1 METGFRGTFVIS
13 WTQTETDGQQ
23 AADPRFLVVGASWRW
38 RGEAVRV
45 DGPGNVLLLGASERA
60 GTDRR
65 TAARA
70 VRKLVGAALSQGTG
84 AQPGGDGGAF
94 QEFDE
99 PLMDAGFVITDGRR
113 SYTASI
119 IDTGPGRN
127 ALIMFL
133 DELPPRDQELWVVH
147 RSYDPRQG
155 RGSDAPQ
162 GVICFTAGT
171 EILTERGPRL
181 VEELK
186 EGDRLQTKDDGMQ
199 AVRWIGRRRIS
210 GARLYAMPEYRPIRI
225 RAGAFGED
233 DPREDLLVSPDHRM
247 LLRGA
252 AAEALF
258 NTDEVLVAARD
269 LLHHRGVHRDLAVRE
284 VTYFHLLLDRHQI
297 LWANGVETE
306 SFHPANTGLDAI
318 EPAQRAQLAEVLP
331 GVEDDPHT
339 YGTYARRNLSA
350 SEAAILLHEA
360 A

>member
-1 METGFRGTFVIS
+1 MKTGFRGTFVIS

-23 AADPRFLVVGASWRW
+23 AADPRALVVGATWRW

-45 DGPGNVLLLGASERA
+45 DGPGNVLVLGGSGEANA
-60 GTDRR
+60 DRK

-70 VRKLVGAALSQGTG
+70 VRKLVGAAMGQDASTG
-84 AQPGGDGGAF
+84 APLDGHF
-94 QEFDE
+94 DYDE
-99 PLMDAGFVITDGRR
+99 PLMDAGFTVTDGRR

-119 IDTGPGRN
+119 IETGPRRN

-133 DELPPRDQELWVVH
+133 NELPPQGVELWVVH
-147 RSYDPRQG
+147 RALDVRQG

-171 EILTERGPRL
+171 TILTERGLRL

-186 EGDRLQTKDDGMQ
+186 EGDRLLTKDDGMQ
-199 AVRWIGRRRIS
+199 SIRWVGRRRIS
-210 GARLYAMPEYRPIRI
+210 GARLYAMPDYRPIRI

-247 LLRGA
+247 LLRGREA
-252 AAEALF
+252 QALF

-269 LLHHRGVHRDLAVRE
+269 LLQHRGVQRDLAARE

-297 LWANGVETE
+297 VWANGVETE
-306 SFHPANTGLDAI
+306 SFHPANTGLGAI
-318 EPAQRAQLAEVLP
+318 EAAQLAELAQVLP
-331 GVEDDPHT
+331 GIEADPYT
-339 YGTYARRNLSA
+339 YGDYARRNLSA